1 MGRVKKVKPLTR
13 EQYLKRFSRAVRWR
27 LPPQEAEEAIADYR
41 ELIFQPERDEK
52 MLVEELGEPI
62 HAANLLTNEKAYHR
76 WLRVFV
82 VLSFGLLLLAK
93 WAWTA
98 HSPFNIM
105 GLGACWYPVWVM
117 AVSLP
122 LSLYWFRRH
131 GQKNGPLSGRLV
143 PALAVVLAYGV
154 GTLAWTWYVMEP
166 EVLRNFVEAHPGAIP
181 WQVILLRELLINGGV
196 ALAVIALAAL
206 LLSKCCDRRWLALY
220 LLCLTLA
227 AMFGFVELNLVRMD
241 FSVPG
246 PEVMQSYLFSR
257 ILPLGIVGLIGT
269 GGALC

>member
-1 MGRVKKVKPLTR
+1 MGRVKKVKSLTR

-41 ELIFQPERDEK
+41 ELIFRPERDEK
-52 MLVEELGEPI
+52 MLEEELGEPI
-62 HAANLLTNEKAYHR
+62 HAANLLTNEKAYRR
-76 WLRVFV
+76 WLRVFA

-166 EVLRNFVEAHPGAIP
+166 EVLRNFVEVHPGAIP
-181 WQVILLRELLINGGV
+181 WQVILLRELLIYGGV
-196 ALAVIALAAL
+196 ALAAL
-206 LLSKCCDRRWLALY
+206 LLSKCYDRRWLALY